1 MFCDVYCQLSKGS
14 KENMPCYSK
23 CKFRAAPWAP
33 PSKSIPPPLK
43 IMLWKSGRMLRLLH
57 LQHYLGRKNT
67 SGLGLGTP
75 PEQEAWKSS
84 AIPLQKFIIDLKS
97 QGNNMESHGTASKHG
112 WIFDPIG
119 AKTWEGDPME
129 IVFWMNEAPPPAFAS
144 AAGFQTDFFFVL
156 SVENAKLL
164 KAKQL
169 VKMRGL
175 WGDFILTK
183 RKREE
188 VVKTSKC
195 LCIIHCNVYKII

>member
-23 CKFRAAPWAP
+23 CKLRAAPWAP

-129 IVFWMNEAPPPAFAS
+129 IVFWMNETPPPAFAS
-144 AAGFQTDFFFVL
+144 AAGFQTDFFFCSFCWKCQTVE
-156 SVENAKLL
+156 SKTACENAWIVRRLHSHKE
-164 KAKQL
+164 KKRGSGQNIKML
-169 VKMRGL
+169 VHNTL
-175 WGDFILTK
+175 
-183 RKREE
+183 
-188 VVKTSKC
+188 
-195 LCIIHCNVYKII
+195 